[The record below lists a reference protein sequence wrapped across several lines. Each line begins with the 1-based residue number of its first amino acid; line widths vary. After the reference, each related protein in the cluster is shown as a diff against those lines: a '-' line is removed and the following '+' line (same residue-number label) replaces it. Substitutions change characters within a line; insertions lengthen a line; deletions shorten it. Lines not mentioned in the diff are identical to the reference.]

1 MKTQNK
7 YLGSA
12 QKLVQILFTKCPVSL
27 GLLQTDYV
35 KLFFNKPRFNY
46 IVTTC
51 FLMLFFFNACTQMPA
66 KQPKPSEKEP
76 QTQIPVEPTEPEQK
90 IEIGTEI
97 PIVEILIKEAETL
110 NSQGDKKDALF
121 IYNQAYSLGS
131 EEQKQNILSSI
142 ENVLANT
149 SSQDIIEFS
158 SIENLQIPQPLLIYW
173 LGINHVLENNLI
185 EAKKIFEQYLMLYPD
200 HSYYVD
206 ATQLIDMIKKSL
218 FKRDSIGLL
227 LPLTG
232 KYKVFGQ
239 RALNGIQ
246 LAIQEL
252 SDRYDHEF
260 KVIIKDTKADP
271 IITQNAVRQLHQ
283 ENVAAIVGP
292 LLKVTEAGLVAQELQ
307 MPLIALTQK
316 SDFPLQGD
324 YLFSNFITPEMQVQ
338 TLGAYLFQ
346 ELNIKK
352 IAILYPNEKYGQKY
366 MELFWDIVDE
376 YEIDVVGVEAYDGK
390 NTDFTEPIQKLTGE
404 FFPVPEFLKSEIF
417 DPYRFID
424 PKIINLDP
432 VRHYKYQEI
441 ETKNRRSQKEKKD
454 IEIDFDAL
462 FIPDSPS
469 KINLILP
476 QLAFHDARG
485 MYIIGTNLWHNERI
499 LKESRR
505 YNSKAVITDGFFA
518 DSQNPKTAEFTQK
531 YQVVYGEK
539 PKFLE
544 AISYDTAFFLFKTV
558 LDPSI
563 ESRHELVQALKGQ
576 RIYDGVTGTTMF
588 DENGRARR
596 ELFLMTIKKN
606 KFVEIYRK

>member
-1 MKTQNK
+1 MNIYNK
-7 YLGSA
+7 
-12 QKLVQILFTKCPVSL
+12 QVH
-27 GLLQTDYV
+27 
-35 KLFFNKPRFNY
+35 NY
-46 IVTTC
+46 TIFTC
-51 FLMLFFFNACTQMPA
+51 FLMLLFLNACTQMPA

-76 QTQIPVEPTEPEQK
+76 QTQIQVEPTKPEQK
-90 IEIGTEI
+90 TEKEAQI
-97 PIVEILIKEAETL
+97 RIVEILIKEAETL
-110 NSQGDKKDALF
+110 SAQENKKDALF
-121 IYNQAYSLGS
+121 IYNQAYSLGN
-131 EEQKQNILSSI
+131 EEQKQNIVSLI

-149 SSQDIIEFS
+149 TSQDIIDFI
-158 SIENLQIPQPLLIYW
+158 SIENLQIPRPLLMYW

-185 EAKKIFEQYLMLYPD
+185 QAKEILEQYIALYPD
-200 HSYYVD
+200 HSYFED
-206 ATQLIDMIKKSL
+206 ATQLIVMIKKSL

-232 KYKVFGQ
+232 KYKLFGQ

-252 SDRYDHEF
+252 TDLYGHEF

-271 IITQNAVRQLHQ
+271 IIAQNAVRELHQ
-283 ENVAAIVGP
+283 KNVAAIVGP
-292 LLKVTEAGLVAQELQ
+292 LLRVTKAGQVAQDLQ

-346 ELNIKK
+346 KLNIKK
-352 IAILYPNEKYGQKY
+352 VAILYPNERYGQKY

-376 YEIDVVGVEAYDGK
+376 YDIDVVGIEAYDGK
-390 NTDFTEPIQKLTGE
+390 NTDFTEPIKKLTGE

-424 PKIINLDP
+424 PKIVHLNPIQ
-432 VRHYKYQEI
+432 HYKYQKI
-441 ETKNRRSQKEKKD
+441 VTKNGRSQKEEKNIK
-454 IEIDFDAL
+454 IDFDAL

-476 QLAFHDARG
+476 QLAYNDARG
-485 MYIIGTNLWHNERI
+485 MYIIGTNLWHNESI

-505 YNSKAVITDGFFA
+505 YNRKAVITDGFFA
-518 DSQNPKTAEFTQK
+518 DSQNPKTAEFTKK
-531 YQVVYGEK
+531 YQGVYGEK

-563 ESRHELVQALKGQ
+563 ESRQELVEVLKGQ

-606 KFVEIYRK
+606 EFVEISR